1 LERKSTYKV
10 NTAIENLLCY
20 LWKPVLRGEKEMS
33 ARDLSVLIS
42 VILIVS
48 MLIIP
53 FPTWLL
59 SILIILNITL
69 ALLVLLVSMN
79 MTEPLQFSVFPSL
92 LLLLT
97 LYRLGLN
104 VSTTRAILSH
114 GDAGGVVET
123 FGTFVV
129 GGNIVVGLI
138 LFLILI
144 IIQFIVITKG
154 AERVSEVAARFTL
167 DAMPGKQ
174 MSIDADLNAGMISEQ
189 EARERRKKV
198 GREADFYGAM
208 DGASK
213 FVKGDA
219 IASIIIV
226 LINLIA
232 GIIIGMLQQGMGL
245 ADAAKHFSLL
255 SVGDGIVSQ
264 IPALLIS
271 TATGIVVT
279 RAASEG
285 NLGQEITS
293 QLLAYPKLLYVAG
306 GTIFLLG
313 LFTPINDL
321 LTIPIAGMLAVG
333 GYMFSK
339 VPKTDKLQL
348 EEMEEASGADEM
360 KSPESVIS
368 LLNVDP
374 IEFEF
379 GYGLIPL
386 ADTNQGGDLLDRIV
400 MIRRQLAIELGLVI
414 PVVRIRDNIQLQPNE
429 YRLKIKGNEMARGE
443 LLLDHYLAMSPG
455 IEDDSI
461 EGIDTIEPSFGL
473 PAKWITDGMK
483 ERAEIFGYTVVDP
496 PSVVSTHITEVI
508 KANAY
513 ELLGRQETKQL
524 IDHVKESY
532 PILIEEVTPNPLSVG
547 EVQKVLSKLLKEN
560 VSIRNLPVIFETL
573 ADFGKVTTD
582 TDILAEYVRQ
592 ALARQITNQ
601 YASQG
606 ETLKVATL
614 SGKAEKS
621 VADAIQQTE
630 HGNYLALDPSIS
642 QRILESIAKNI
653 EQFSMMEQTPI
664 VLCSPA
670 VRMYVRQL
678 TERYFPKVP
687 ILSYNELEANVEVQS
702 VGVVNVD

>member
-1 LERKSTYKV
+1 MSVRDMS
-10 NTAIENLLCY
+10 LL
-20 LWKPVLRGEKEMS
+20 L
-33 ARDLSVLIS
+33 S
-42 VILIVS
+42 VILIVA

-69 ALLVLLVSMN
+69 ALLVLLISMN

-104 VSTTRAILSH
+104 VSTTRAILSK

-129 GGNIVVGLI
+129 GGNIIVGLV
-138 LFLILI
+138 LFTILI

-154 AERVSEVAARFTL
+154 SERVSEVAARFTL

-174 MSIDADLNAGMISEQ
+174 MSIDADLNAGMITEQ
-189 EARERRKKV
+189 EARQRREKV
-198 GREADFYGAM
+198 GKEADFYGAM

-226 LINLIA
+226 LINLTV
-232 GIIIGMLQQGMGL
+232 GIVMGMVQQGMGI
-245 ADAAKHFSLL
+245 AQAAQHFSLL
-255 SVGDGIVSQ
+255 TVGDGIVSQ

-279 RAASEG
+279 RAASDG
-285 NLGQEITS
+285 NLGKDITS
-293 QLLAYPKLLYVAG
+293 QLLAYPKMLYIAG

-313 LFTPINDL
+313 LFTPINDV
-321 LTIPIAGMLAVG
+321 LTIPVAGALAFG

-339 VPKTDKLQL
+339 MPEEKNQL
-348 EEMEEASGADEM
+348 EQMEEVMEADEL

-368 LLNVDP
+368 LINVDP

-386 ADTNQGGDLLDRIV
+386 ADANQGGDLLDRIV
-400 MIRRQLAIELGLVI
+400 MIRRQLAIELGIVI

-429 YRLKIKGNEMARGE
+429 YRLKIKGNEMAKGE

-455 IEDDSI
+455 IEDDSV

-473 PAKWITDGMK
+473 PAKWITEEMK

-508 KANAY
+508 KTNAH

-524 IDHVKESY
+524 IDHVKETY
-532 PILIEEVTPNPLSVG
+532 PILVEEVTPAPLSVG
-547 EVQKVLSKLLKEN
+547 DVQKVLAKLLKEN

-573 ADFGKVTTD
+573 ADFGKITSD
-582 TDILAEYVRQ
+582 TDVLGEYVRQ
-592 ALARQITNQ
+592 ALARQITLQ
-601 YASQG
+601 FSSQN

-614 SGKAEKS
+614 SGKIEKTI
-621 VADAIQQTE
+621 ADAIQQTE
-630 HGNYLALDPSIS
+630 HGNYLSVDPTIS
-642 QRILESIAKNI
+642 QRILESIAAQV
-653 EQFSMMEQTPI
+653 EQFSMVEQTPI
-664 VLCSPA
+664 ILCSPA

-702 VGVVNVD
+702 VGVVNFD